1 MQLLLVRHAI
11 ACERDLQRWPDDGAR
26 PLTPRGRRRAREAAT
41 GVGRLATPP
50 ERVLSSPLRRAQQT
64 ADILHRY
71 AKWPRAE
78 ECALLLPEAAPAA
91 LLALL
96 GAGSAEHV
104 AVVGHQPA
112 LGRLLS
118 ACLVSQP
125 RGASFELKK
134 MGMALIAFEGVAC
147 AGRGRLLWLLTP
159 RALRAAR

>member
-1 MQLLLVRHAI
+1 VYLLLVRHAI
-11 ACERDLQRWPDDGAR
+11 ACERDAQRWPDDGTR
-26 PLTPRGRRRAREAAT
+26 PLTSRGRRRARETAA
-41 GVGRLATPP
+41 GLRRLTASP

-71 AKWPRAE
+71 AEWPRAE
-78 ECALLLPEAAPAA
+78 ECALLLPQAAPAA

-96 GAGSAEHV
+96 GAGTAERV

-118 ACLVSQP
+118 ACLTGQP
-125 RGASFELKK
+125 RGAAFELKK
-134 MGMALIAFEGVAC
+134 MGMALIAFEGAAQ

-159 RALRAAR
+159 RTLRAAR